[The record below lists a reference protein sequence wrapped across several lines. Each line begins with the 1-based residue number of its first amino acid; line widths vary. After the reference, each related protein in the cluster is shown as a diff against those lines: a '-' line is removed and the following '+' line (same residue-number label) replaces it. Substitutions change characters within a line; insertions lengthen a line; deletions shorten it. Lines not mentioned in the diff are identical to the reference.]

1 MNNPFELILD
11 RLNSIQ
17 DKVGEIDSHLLTG
30 TSAGATKPISRRELC
45 EFLGV
50 TEPTVIRWE
59 KRGKIP
65 VMRIGSAVRYDR
77 STVIKALEVKKKGG
91 VKP

>member
-1 MNNPFELILD
+1 MEPLIVIGREALQTLIIDSVNACLKYVPNNP
-11 RLNSIQ
+11 
-17 DKVGEIDSHLLTG
+17 
-30 TSAGATKPISRRELC
+30 ATATEKPVTRKELC
-45 EFLGV
+45 AWLGV

-77 STVIKALEVKKKGG
+77 AAVIKALEKKGG
-91 VKP
+91 KP

>member
-1 MNNPFELILD
+1 MEPLIVIGREELQTLI
-11 RLNSIQ
+11 
-17 DKVGEIDSHLLTG
+17 IDSVNACLKYFPDNPST
-30 TSAGATKPISRRELC
+30 TTEKPITRRELC

-77 STVIKALEVKKKGG
+77 AAVIKALEKKGG
-91 VKP
+91 IKS